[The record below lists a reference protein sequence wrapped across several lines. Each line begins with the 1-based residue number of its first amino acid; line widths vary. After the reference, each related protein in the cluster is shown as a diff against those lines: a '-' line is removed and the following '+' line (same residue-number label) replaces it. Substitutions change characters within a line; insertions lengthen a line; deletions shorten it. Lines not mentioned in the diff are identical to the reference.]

1 MFVDIAKIKI
11 KAGDGGA
18 GAVAFHR
25 EKYVAA
31 GGPDGGDG
39 GKGAMLFLL
48 LMIILQHSPIS
59 DTSAS
64 MQLKTVCPER
74 VESAMEKTAKA
85 LKSVYREEQL

>member
-1 MFVDIAKIKI
+1 MFVENMLQQ
-11 KAGDGGA
+11 
-18 GAVAFHR
+18 AVRTAVTAVR
-25 EKYVAA
+25 A
-31 GGPDGGDG
+31 
-39 GKGAMLFLL
+39 AMLFLL

>member
-39 GKGAMLFLL
+39 GCA
-48 LMIILQHSPIS
+48 QRRR
-59 DTSAS
+59 D
-64 MQLKTVCPER
+64 R
-74 VESAMEKTAKA
+74 
-85 LKSVYREEQL
+85 RR